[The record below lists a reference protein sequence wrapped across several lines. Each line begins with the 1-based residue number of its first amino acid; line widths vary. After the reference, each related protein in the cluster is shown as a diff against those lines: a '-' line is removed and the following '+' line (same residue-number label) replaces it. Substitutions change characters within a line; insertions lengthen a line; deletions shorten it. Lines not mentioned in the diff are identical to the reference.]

1 MKDLMDKLSIIKL
14 KEQGYSNRKVEKLL
28 KINRKTVGKYWNEYL
43 ENLNKLTN
51 EKDNSKIV
59 EIQEAITSAP
69 KYNTQSRMRRKLT
82 DDFFTQ
88 LQNILESEEEKKKIL
103 GTNKHCLTKI
113 QIYEILKK
121 SGFNV
126 GYSTV
131 VAEINKIKQ
140 SGNECFIRQD
150 YEFGDRLEYDFGEV
164 KLVINGIIKKYYM
177 AVLSSPAGNFRWC
190 YLYDNCKKDVFM
202 DSHVKFFK
210 MIGGV
215 WKEVVY
221 DNMRN
226 VVSKFLGKNEKELNE
241 DLIKMSLYY
250 GFNINVTNAFSGN
263 EKGYVEG
270 SVKYLRN
277 KIFAENYKFSSEE
290 AAIEYMESQ
299 LIKLNENSK
308 IEEEKRFL
316 KPSKPPLELA
326 NIKESVVNKY
336 SFIQIEN
343 NFYSVPEYLVGF
355 TVTSKIYY
363 NKILIYSNNEFVCE
377 HKKLDGNKKI
387 SADIRHYLKT
397 LTFKPGALKNSYVL
411 KSNPK
416 LKSIFD
422 KYYTNNPKKFI
433 DIISKNK
440 ENIILIG
447 TPGAGKTHYAIGLGM
462 KACIEGKSVLFVS
475 VPNLIIELREALSR
489 SALNAYK
496 KKFEKYDLVILDELG
511 YVSFDKEGCEILFNL
526 LSNRNDKGSIIIT
539 TNLTFD
545 RWEEIFKD
553 AMLTGAMVDR
563 LAYKAH
569 ILDISRDISHRY
581 EETLSWKEN
590 K

>member
-277 KIFAENYKFSSEE
+277 KIFAENYKFPSEE
-290 AAIEYMESQ
+290 TAIEYMESQ

-308 IEEEKRFL
+308 IEEEKKFL
-316 KPSKPPLELA
+316 KPTKPPLELA